1 MSLEVLRESL
11 PEQHRSLLD
20 PQGPGPARMMAARGL
35 SPLPPRE
42 MVIVLT
48 GLSID
53 AHEQIAESAEASL
66 QKLPETILGPVLDT
80 ELPGAALGILTPLLV
95 SRAEL
100 LEKVLLNR
108 ATPDEA
114 IASVAKDVSERLA
127 EIIISNQERCLR
139 SQAIVR
145 EIRQNGSLPRASLD
159 RLFDFL
165 VRSGVI
171 YEDMP
176 EFSQAIT
183 RLSPSEMDE
192 MAGHVGLPDQVG
204 ALVDES
210 EAGAAPAEEVEDSGR
225 EPMLKLISQLTAAQ
239 KVALAIRGNR
249 EARTILIR
257 DSNRVVATA
266 AIRNPRIT
274 DSEVLNAAQ
283 NRTMSDEVIRIIS
296 MSREM
301 TRPYQVKLAL
311 VQNPKTPLP
320 TAMRF
325 LNLLRAVDVRNV
337 AKSKGI
343 PQALANQAKR
353 LASTKKGR

>member
-145 EIRQNGSLPRASLD
+145 EIRQNGSLPRAVWI
-159 RLFDFL
+159 DFSTFSCAPAL
-165 VRSGVI
+165 S
-171 YEDMP
+171 EHA

-204 ALVDES
+204 ALV
-210 EAGAAPAEEVEDSGR
+210 
-225 EPMLKLISQLTAAQ
+225 
-239 KVALAIRGNR
+239 
-249 EARTILIR
+249 
-257 DSNRVVATA
+257 
-266 AIRNPRIT
+266 
-274 DSEVLNAAQ
+274 
-283 NRTMSDEVIRIIS
+283 
-296 MSREM
+296 
-301 TRPYQVKLAL
+301 
-311 VQNPKTPLP
+311 
-320 TAMRF
+320 
-325 LNLLRAVDVRNV
+325 
-337 AKSKGI
+337 
-343 PQALANQAKR
+343 
-353 LASTKKGR
+353 

>member
-1 MSLEVLRESL
+1 MTLEELRESL
-11 PEQHRSLLD
+11 PEEHRELLD
-20 PQGPGPARMMAARGL
+20 PEGPAPARIMAARGL

-42 MVIVLT
+42 MVIVLS
-48 GLSID
+48 GLCLD
-53 AHEQIAESAEASL
+53 EHDQIAENAEASL

-80 ELPGAALGILTPLLV
+80 DLPSLALGIMTPLLV
-95 SRAEL
+95 PRPEL

-108 ATPDEA
+108 ATPDDA
-114 IASVAKDVSERLA
+114 IASIAKDVSERLA

-139 SQAIVR
+139 SKGIVGAIR
-145 EIRQNGSLPRASLD
+145 YNGALPRASLD

-165 VRSGVI
+165 VRSGII
-171 YEDMP
+171 YEEMP
-176 EFSQAIT
+176 EFSQAIV

-192 MAGHVGLPDQVG
+192 MAGHVGLPEQMSE
-204 ALVDES
+204 LVDE
-210 EAGAAPAEEVEDSGR
+210 EDEQLAVPER

-249 EARTILIR
+249 EARNILLR

-274 DSEVLNAAQ
+274 ETEVLAAAQ
-283 NRTMSDEVIRIIS
+283 NRTMCDEVIRIIS
-296 MSREM
+296 MSRELS
-301 TRPYQVKLAL
+301 RPYQIKLAL

-325 LNLLRAVDVRNV
+325 LSLLRGGDVRNV

-343 PQALANQAKR
+343 PQALATQAKR
-353 LASTKKGR
+353 LASKKGR

>member
-1 MSLEVLRESL
+1 MTLEALRESL
-11 PEQHRSLLD
+11 PEEHQPLLD
-20 PQGPGPARMMAARGL
+20 PEGPAPARMMAARGL

-42 MVIVLT
+42 MVIVLS
-48 GLSID
+48 GLCLD
-53 AHEQIAESAEASL
+53 EHEQIAENAEASL

-80 ELPGAALGILTPLLV
+80 ELPPLALGIMTPLLAP
-95 SRAEL
+95 RPEL
-100 LEKVLLNR
+100 LEKVVLNR
-108 ATPDEA
+108 ATPDDA

-139 SQAIVR
+139 SKGIVDS
-145 EIRQNGSLPRASLD
+145 IRHNGALPRASLD

-171 YEDMP
+171 YEEMP
-176 EFSQAIT
+176 EFSQAIV
-183 RLSPSEMDE
+183 RLSPSEMDQ
-192 MAGHVGLPDQVG
+192 MAGHVGLPDQVSG
-204 ALVDES
+204 LV
-210 EAGAAPAEEVEDSGR
+210 GEEVDQVEQMEAPER

-249 EARTILIR
+249 EARNILIR

-274 DSEVLNAAQ
+274 DTEVLAAAQ
-283 NRTMSDEVIRIIS
+283 NRTMCDEVIRIIS

-301 TRPYQVKLAL
+301 TRPYQIKLAL

-325 LNLLRAVDVRNV
+325 LSLLRAADVRNV

-343 PQALANQAKR
+343 PQALATQAKR
-353 LASTKKGR
+353 LASKKGR